1 MPAPDAR
8 PPDCHPVVRRAGRCI
23 EIQSATRKA
32 SPLPWPTGSD
42 QSQMPATR
50 PFKSLRRTGHQQAA
64 TPAFHQGHQGHQS
77 RQGYQQGYQGEMD
90 GASQTPLRTPS
101 SNNSAFTHHPQLHR
115 ACYGRFSPADDFTPS
130 IPPRGIPHS
139 ATASQLPL
147 PPPLGFTRA
156 NKSSATW
163 TSSSGDLAGLSDSD
177 EIQDRPEFVYEYN
190 RLARK
195 VGNFDVQSTTS

>member
-8 PPDCHPVVRRAGRCI
+8 PPDCHPVVVRRAGRCI

-32 SPLPWPTGSD
+32 LPPWLTGSG
-42 QSQMPATR
+42 QSQMPVTR
-50 PFKSLRRTGHQQAA
+50 PFKSIRRTGDQQAA

-77 RQGYQQGYQGEMD
+77 RQGYQGEMD
-90 GASQTPLRTPS
+90 GASQTPLWTPS
-101 SNNSAFTHHPQLHR
+101 SNNSAFTHHPQLYR
-115 ACYGRFSPADDFTPS
+115 AYSGRFSPADDFTPS
-130 IPPRGIPHS
+130 VPPRGIPHS
-139 ATASQLPL
+139 ATANQLPL